1 MGRESGWRPGR
12 GGEEGGLGWGC
23 VGGGLRGTNDCWWV
37 GGVMCERMAEG
48 GGGGGLRGRNDCWW
62 GVNLVMCERVE
73 GADRGK

>member
-1 MGRESGWRPGR
+1 
-12 GGEEGGLGWGC
+12 
-23 VGGGLRGTNDCWWV
+23 
-37 GGVMCERMAEG
+37 MCERMAEGG